1 LTSKEWVKKSI
12 KVKKLKMI
20 LIKMEDKL
28 IMESTNKVLLE
39 VISIPRK
46 IIRIQAILELKVR
59 KQTVMF
65 FILIKLHQ
73 VSKNQ
78 QQI

>member
-1 LTSKEWVKKSI
+1 
-12 KVKKLKMI
+12 
-20 LIKMEDKL
+20 MEDKL
-28 IMESTNKVLLE
+28 IMESANKVLLE
-39 VISIPRK
+39 IISIPRK

>member
-1 LTSKEWVKKSI
+1 
-12 KVKKLKMI
+12 
-20 LIKMEDKL
+20 MEDKL